1 MVAPFL
7 PDPEKLAAVR
17 EAIPALSAGIY
28 LNTGSVGPLPA
39 ETAAAMADMA
49 AYERDVGRAHT
60 DYFVE
65 AMARMG
71 EARAGVAAVLG
82 TDVGAV
88 GLTHSTT
95 DGMNAATLLPDWR
108 AGGRAVTTAHEHPG
122 GVGPLY
128 ALRDRMGVDV
138 VFLDAGDDGDDERT
152 VAAFDAAITPDT
164 RLVSISHVLWT
175 TGAVMPV
182 ATIAEL
188 AHARGALVVVDGAQ
202 AAGAIPLRFDDLG
215 ADLYAVSAQKWLLGP
230 EGMGALVVDPP
241 LLDRLTPAL
250 GGWFSFERVDS
261 AGDAAWW
268 ADARRFEATGYHR
281 PSVVGMARSIGW
293 LSMYVGLDFVHR
305 RGTAMAALAA
315 TRLAAVPGVTVMTPA
330 DRMATLVTFRI
341 AGWPAQAALEEL
353 GARVFAIARTIP
365 SLDALRIS
373 VGFFTSEEELER
385 LAGAVELLAAH
396 TPDTLP
402 PRRVL
407 AILGEG

>member
-1 MVAPFL
+1 VVAPFL

-17 EAIPALSAGIY
+17 ETIPALSAGIY

-49 AYERDVGRAHT
+49 AYERDVGRAHG
-60 DYFVE
+60 DYFIE
-65 AMARMG
+65 AMARMD

-88 GLTHSTT
+88 ALTHSTT
-95 DGMNAATLLPDWR
+95 DAMNAATLLPDWR

-128 ALRDRMGVDV
+128 ALRDRLGVEI
-138 VFLDAGDDGDDERT
+138 VFVDAGDDGDDDRT
-152 VAAFDAAITPDT
+152 LAAFDAAITPGT

-182 ATIAEL
+182 ARIAEL

-202 AAGAIPLRFDDLG
+202 AAGAIPFRFDGLG
-215 ADLYAVSAQKWLLGP
+215 VDLYAVSAQKWLLGP
-230 EGMGALVVDPP
+230 EGMGALVVDPS
-241 LLDRLTPAL
+241 LLGRVTPAL

-261 AGDAAWW
+261 TGDAAWW
-268 ADARRFEATGYHR
+268 ADARRFEASGYHR

-305 RGTAMAALAA
+305 RGMALAAMAAA
-315 TRLAAVPGVTVMTPA
+315 RLADIAGVTVLTPA

-341 AGWPAQAALEEL
+341 AGWPAQAALDEL

-373 VGFFTSEEELER
+373 VGFFNSEDELER
-385 LAGAVELLAAH
+385 LAGTVELLAGH
-396 TPDTLP
+396 TPETLP